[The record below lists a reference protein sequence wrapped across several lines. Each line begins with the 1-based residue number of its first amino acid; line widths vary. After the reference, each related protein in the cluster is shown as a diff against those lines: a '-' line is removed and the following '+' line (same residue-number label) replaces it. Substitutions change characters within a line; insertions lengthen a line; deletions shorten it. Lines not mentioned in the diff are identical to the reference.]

1 MEDFILKIKKVVE
14 DVVKFQHNYHKSLLN
29 EKKERLELIN
39 LIYIA

>member
-1 MEDFILKIKKVVE
+1 MEDFILKIKK